1 MRGGACNL
9 IVIGRRSLVNAS
21 RHLRQ
26 TTRTLV
32 HYTMLVIGGRLAPAI
47 SGVAIAPT
55 PRSHAFTGRY
65 NMLHRTTAAENAH
78 VMVLHVPH
86 SMFQLVS
93 IGASLQATLYSS
105 SRLHAI
111 PPSNSF
117 HKSDLK
123 TEKGLQAG
131 KPLPIKTDCS

>member
-78 VMVLHVPH
+78 VMVLHVPRN
-86 SMFQLVS
+86 MFQLVS
-93 IGASLQATLYSS
+93 LGASHKAVLYSKQGS
-105 SRLHAI
+105 HCLSKRIAVE
-111 PPSNSF
+111 P
-117 HKSDLK
+117 
-123 TEKGLQAG
+123 
-131 KPLPIKTDCS
+131 